1 MVFCRHFVFYS
12 VQVSLIIC
20 TLKQNLKTKH
30 SNVQWNVFK
39 GVYFYWEKSTP
50 QFKIELISGE
60 YFFHVGVN
68 FSQENITPGVL
79 FSRVIITPGVIFF
92 GEQLFTVTPEKTTD

>member
-1 MVFCRHFVFYS
+1 M
-12 VQVSLIIC
+12 
-20 TLKQNLKTKH
+20 
-30 SNVQWNVFK
+30 QWNVFK

-68 FSQENITPGVL
+68 FSQENITPGVKKKGGL
-79 FSRVIITPGVIFF
+79 ID
-92 GEQLFTVTPEKTTD
+92 VTMEAFDGAEVCENVGNCLLY

>member
-1 MVFCRHFVFYS
+1 MCNGMSSKECIFTRKKG
-12 VQVSLIIC
+12 LP
-20 TLKQNLKTKH
+20 N
-30 SNVQWNVFK
+30 SNAQWNVFK

-60 YFFHVGVN
+60 YFFPCGSN
-68 FSQENITPGVL
+68 FSQENITLGVL

-92 GEQLFTVTPEKTTD
+92 GE